1 MTYNVKSW
9 IKCIYCKTLLNESDG
24 NAEWHLLFSL
34 PDSYQ
39 ISSVIQGYL
48 VFFFFLK
55 KKKKEKEKK
64 GVEGEKQYG
73 EGLGAFSDV
82 FHLLHQYENL
92 GVML

>member
-39 ISSVIQGYL
+39 ISSVIQGY
-48 VFFFFLK
+48 FF
-55 KKKKEKEKK
+55 KKKEKEKRGGGGK
-64 GVEGEKQYG
+64 AVWGGVGS
-73 EGLGAFSDV
+73 LLRCFSFTTSV
-82 FHLLHQYENL
+82 
-92 GVML
+92 